1 MKMKRYYHILSVA
14 FLLTLVA
21 CASIGNPD
29 GGPFDEDPP
38 VLLEAIPKIN
48 ATNVKGRKFVLN
60 FDENIKLEKAFEKV
74 VVSPPQTEMPE
85 IKYSAKKVSVELLDT
100 LLPNM
105 TYSIDFSDA
114 IVDNNEGNPY
124 ENFAYV
130 FSTGDTVDTL
140 AVSGTVLN
148 AQDLEPVKGV
158 TVGLHSCLDDTA
170 FTKKTFERISRTDS
184 RGRFTIK
191 GIAPGKY
198 RVYALGD
205 ANQNYIFDQKSEK
218 IAYQEMII
226 EPFAA
231 PAVRPDTVWRDS
243 VTIDTIRMVDYIRFQ
258 PDDIVLRLFNEEMY
272 MQQLVKYPRQD
283 HHKIVMFFA
292 APNQEL
298 PKIEG
303 LGFDASDAYLL
314 EPSLK
319 KDTLTLWFKD
329 SLVYRNDT
337 LPMTVTYK
345 VLDSIGNMIDRTD
358 TLYISARKKWETV
371 KRIENEILEKEIKDF
386 NKKAKK
392 QVGYD
397 ENNPPVYEP
406 PTKVL
411 PVRFSGSGTMDVN
424 GKCRFRF
431 EEPLMSIDTSMIHL
445 SIKSDTLWVPIPF
458 VFRQEKN
465 SIRGYDIFAEWRP
478 GETYLLQAD
487 SAAFKGLYGGV
498 SKQFRQEMRCRDL
511 DEYAVLYL
519 NINGVGDNAIVQLI
533 TSDEKVVQE
542 ARTSG
547 GRCAFYFLKPNTYYL
562 RLILDENNNG
572 KWDTGDYAKGLQP
585 EKVFYYNHSLEL
597 RPMFEY
603 SQDDW
608 DINAPLNEQKPLS
621 ITRQKPDQE
630 RKKMNRNADRK
641 FK

>member
-1 MKMKRYYHILSVA
+1 MKMKRYYQILSVA

-498 SKQFRQEMRCRDL
+498 SKLFRQEMRCRDL

>member
-498 SKQFRQEMRCRDL
+498 SKLFRQEMRCRDL

>member
-158 TVGLHSCLDDTA
+158 AVGLHSCLDDTA

>member
-1 MKMKRYYHILSVA
+1 MKMKRYYYILSVA

>member
-1 MKMKRYYHILSVA
+1 MKRYYHILSVA

-29 GGPFDEDPP
+29 GGPFDEEPP

-303 LGFDASDAYLL
+303 LGFDASNAYLL

-572 KWDTGDYAKGLQP
+572 KWDPGDYAKGLQP